1 MGYFVKI
8 NLIFLYSHTYF
19 MFEISCTPT
28 IRSRFNSLIK
38 TAYANKFSCIIH
50 KFVKVVYNNNNKMKN
65 NL

>member
-1 MGYFVKI
+1 
-8 NLIFLYSHTYF
+8 